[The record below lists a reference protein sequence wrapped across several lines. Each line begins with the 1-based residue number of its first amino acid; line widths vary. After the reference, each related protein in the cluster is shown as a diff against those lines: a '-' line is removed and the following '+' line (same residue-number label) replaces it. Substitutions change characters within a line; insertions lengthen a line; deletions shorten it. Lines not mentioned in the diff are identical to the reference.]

1 MSVQVI
7 KESQRLFPAA
17 AIGPIR
23 MAAENAELGGYF
35 IPKGTRVQVR
45 QAAFSPILTIL
56 YACPICLIKTLPL
69 VHVMLQICLV
79 HSRHFHGMPAG
90 GCNSEHLR

>member
-1 MSVQVI
+1 MPRQPLTHQARYTSSQCKGTHLFDGRLTQYTPIQVI

-23 MAAENAELGGYF
+23 FAAENAELGGYF

-45 QAAFSPILTIL
+45 QKRRILPQAYTFCC
-56 YACPICLIKTLPL
+56 A
-69 VHVMLQICLV
+69 V
-79 HSRHFHGMPAG
+79 R
-90 GCNSEHLR
+90 